1 MFKIVILQ
9 QLHNLSDDRMEY
21 QINDRLSFQRFL
33 GLSTDSKVPD
43 AKTIWLFKEE
53 ITKKGQAARLFERF
67 HEELKQVGLI
77 THEGSIVDA
86 TVIEVPRQTKGNKD
100 EDATWTKKWNEA
112 YYGYKNNV
120 KVDASSKLIAKF
132 TVTTAKVHDS
142 KEISKLI
149 DKDDKEI
156 YADKG
161 YAGKKIE
168 EEIKKINE
176 NCVIQIHQK
185 AYRNKPLSD
194 KEKEE
199 NKVKTKIRSRVEH
212 VFGHMKQSMNGL
224 FIRCKGLARATTVIM
239 LKNLAYNLQ
248 RSAFLSYN
256 CAQIV

>member
-1 MFKIVILQ
+1 VPKRYGYLK
-9 QLHNLSDDRMEY
+9 E
-21 QINDRLSFQRFL
+21 RLSKS
-33 GLSTDSKVPD
+33 GNESK
-43 AKTIWLFKEE
+43 
-53 ITKKGQAARLFERF
+53 LFETY
-67 HEELKQVGLI
+67 HKVLKQAGII

-86 TVIEVPRQTKGNKD
+86 SFVEAKGHKD
-100 EDATWTKKWNEA
+100 EEATWAKKRNETH
-112 YYGYKNNV
+112 YGYKDNI
-120 KVDASSKLIAKF
+120 KVDKDSKIITKF

-149 DKDDKEI
+149 DKDDKKI

-199 NKVKTKIRSRVEH
+199 NKVKTRIRSRVEH
-212 VFGHMKQSMNGL
+212 VFGHMKQSMNGM

-239 LKNLAYNLQ
+239 LKNLAYNFQ
-248 RSAFLSYN
+248 ANCVFTHAA